1 MATKS
6 GIIAYIT
13 ARWGDITSPTRVPL
27 LDREV
32 SNKIVDEI
40 YPNSV
45 SDSNI
50 TETYTTSSTLMN
62 YNITIHKSGNVAH
75 ISGSVQNPN
84 HFLMSNPIVF
94 VWKNSEFK
102 PNTSTSLFFL
112 GVDNSKQPK
121 VIGLNN
127 SILTIQDSLDALG
140 TVYFDFKTYIT
151 QD

>member
-1 MATKS
+1 MATKT
-6 GIIAYIT
+6 GLLATINGFIAAVIT
-13 ARWGDITSPTRVPL
+13 QAKHRSSMSAV
-27 LDREV
+27 V
-32 SNKIVDEI
+32 NEI

-50 TETYTTSSTLMN
+50 TETYTTSSTLIN
-62 YNITIHKSGNVAH
+62 YSITIHKSGNVAH

-84 HFLMSNPIVF
+84 HFFISNPIVF

-112 GVDNSKQPK
+112 GADNSGQPK
-121 VIGLNN
+121 IIGLNN